1 MADDALNVDS
11 PPSIVQRPVGRREW
25 MKGAATLAGSA
36 AAASLTPSIA
46 GAEQQPAEPAR
57 RPSST
62 KRLIVASDRNAV
74 VETTAGKVRG
84 YARHGTQTFK
94 GIPYAATTEG
104 AGRLLP
110 PAKPKPWTGLRSSM
124 QYGPVSPQPDRTG
137 WQNDESAFLFNWNDG
152 VQGEDCLR
160 LNIWTPALADGR
172 KRPVMVWLHGGGFV
186 AGNGQEHPG
195 YDGENLSRRG
205 DVVVVSLNHRLG
217 VVGYLNLAEYGQ
229 QYASSANVGNLDIV
243 AALEWVR
250 DNIANFGGDPGN
262 VTIFGQSGG
271 GGKVGTLMAMPSAA
285 GLFHRAIIQSGS
297 TLRQATPD
305 RSGKL
310 AAAVIEELGL
320 SRSNLEKIH
329 EVPYQ
334 QLVKAGMA
342 ALRKLQ
348 QANPPT
354 PPPSAAGLGWGPT
367 VDGKV
372 LPDHAFDPVAPAQS
386 AKVPLM
392 VGTVLNEFT
401 TALGNPALEQ
411 MTNEEL
417 LKRVSEQYKDRAG
430 EIIKVFRDAH
440 PGAKPLDLFSRISAA
455 RTRQNAVTQAT
466 RKAAQGAAPAYL
478 YWFTWQTPI
487 LDGRPRA
494 FHCAEIAFAFYNTD
508 VAASMTG
515 GGEDARALAAKV
527 SDAWINFARSGDP
540 NHAGLPK
547 WPAYKPG
554 QGAVMIFDNRCEVK
568 NDPDRAELQ
577 VLEQSSPSTAG
588 DLEALNLR
596 GTPWEHAAV

>member
-1 MADDALNVDS
+1 MADDAIDVES
-11 PPSIVQRPVGRREW
+11 SPSILQKAVGRREW

-46 GAEQQPAEPAR
+46 GAEAQSAEPAR
-57 RPSST
+57 RLSATKPSI
-62 KRLIVASDRNAV
+62 LASDRNAV

-84 YARHGTQTFK
+84 YTRNGIQTFK
-94 GIPYAATTEG
+94 GMPYAATTEG
-104 AGRLLP
+104 AGRFVP

-160 LNIWTPALADGR
+160 LNIWTPALNDGR

-250 DNIANFGGDPGN
+250 DNIASFGGDPGN

-329 EVPYQ
+329 DVPYQ
-334 QLVKAGMA
+334 QLVKAGIA

-348 QANPPT
+348 PTNPPA
-354 PPPSAAGLGWGPT
+354 PPLSPAAFGWGPT

-411 MTNEEL
+411 MTDEEL
-417 LKRVSEQYKDRAG
+417 LKRVSEQYKNRAG

-440 PGAKPLDLFSRISAA
+440 PGARPLDLFSRISAA
-455 RTRQNAVTQAT
+455 RVRQNAVTQAA
-466 RKAAQGAAPAYL
+466 RKATQGAAPAYL
-478 YWFTWQTPI
+478 YWFTWQTPV

-515 GGEDARALAAKV
+515 GGEDARALGARV
-527 SDAWINFARSGDP
+527 SDAWINFARSGNP
-540 NHAGLPK
+540 NHAGLPR

-568 NDPDRAELQ
+568 DDPDRAERQ
-577 VLEQSSPSTAG
+577 VLEQSTPSTAG

-596 GTPWEHAAV
+596 GTPWEHAGC